1 MSRYTRAAAR
11 GGEAAAPRTYAP
23 ALSAPGSWPRA
34 LGPAFGPAFSA
45 FPAHVP
51 MSASH
56 AHAPCSGEEGRSR
69 RAARQGQDHEGHRSP
84 DEDVGQA
91 SIEHLTIGALDQL
104 LPILQRRC
112 SSAEV
117 ASRKATQAAQDASR
131 CTQGAIARCEI
142 VETALNGICDACA
155 EYSCLTSVVRAPGAE
170 VPVEVCRI
178 CGAGVEAVRAPPRD
192 RLLLATGSGS
202 GSRNSSRS
210 GSPQGSRN
218 SSRSGSPRG
227 SRHGSGSGRGSGS
240 GSGSGSH
247 HGRVA
252 QAAFIV
258 GLQAGLQ
265 ASVNPARVSPPR
277 GSSQQVI
284 QQHAHQSARKQ
295 HRQQQVQQVQ
305 KILSDFGQD
314 QAQRHLNFKKMQ
326 RRIYELEDQQ
336 QHTQDQQCQLQQ
348 LRSNL
353 KKQQKQQEECDQA
366 LVQQLSQQRLM
377 YLTTATLPL
386 DDTLYDDEQE
396 FAGMRALDPPRSVR
410 QEQLQR
416 ARFERQVM
424 QERLD
429 SAAQLAANAVAV
441 EERARAL
448 VDWATARRAQLQ
460 ADLETAADRRRQQQ
474 LAVAQAEMEAVRKR
488 VAQLGGATDKD
499 SGALSTAPRRSEISA
514 SQECPVCFQSPRDC
528 GLQCGHQLCMQC
540 ADRVQQC
547 PVCRQEI
554 SLRLKLDH

>member
-1 MSRYTRAAAR
+1 MPSAATPTMGRSLQAFELAAYRSDYRPMSSRPRSGLISPA
-11 GGEAAAPRTYAP
+11 EAAAAVHR
-23 ALSAPGSWPRA
+23 G
-34 LGPAFGPAFSA
+34 
-45 FPAHVP
+45 VP
-51 MSASH
+51 
-56 AHAPCSGEEGRSR
+56 PE
-69 RAARQGQDHEGHRSP
+69 Q
-84 DEDVGQA
+84 QA

-117 ASRKATQAAQDASR
+117 ASKKATQAAQDASR

-170 VPVEVCRI
+170 VPVQVCRI
-178 CGAGVEAVRAPPRD
+178 CGAGVEAVRAPPRKSERSSTPP
-192 RLLLATGSGS
+192 RLSTTISQAAYKVQYEAIPPSVGGRVGMADTSPPARPSTPREGA
-202 GSRNSSRS
+202 NSSDA
-210 GSPQGSRN
+210 N
-218 SSRSGSPRG
+218 SKDLW
-227 SRHGSGSGRGSGS
+227 H
-240 GSGSGSH
+240 
-247 HGRVA
+247 
-252 QAAFIV
+252 
-258 GLQAGLQ
+258 LWE
-265 ASVNPARVSPPR
+265 
-277 GSSQQVI
+277 QQVI

-314 QAQRHLNFKKMQ
+314 QAQRHLNFKEMQ

-416 ARFERQVM
+416 ARFERKVM

-488 VAQLGGATDKD
+488 VAQLGGATDKA
-499 SGALSTAPRRSEISA
+499 SGALSTDPRRSEISA

-554 SLRLKLDH
+554 SLRLKLYH